1 MPIDYPIWVEH
12 RYDFKDKRVS
22 EQFGS
27 LVVFLQQKFHRT
39 LNKELRR
46 RLSRM
51 HSWSQNNNLFI
62 RFIFRHK
69 FLIQICFMRLGLEK
83 LKVNVLQV
91 NICRFDVCCNSQAV
105 AGLLRH
111 TVAQLLDFQYVVEM
125 FFGVTVLRLK
135 DKILQVWKCV
145 GMEVGKKYDIVFVL
159 KSVTES

>member
-1 MPIDYPIWVEH
+1 
-12 RYDFKDKRVS
+12 
-22 EQFGS
+22 
-27 LVVFLQQKFHRT
+27 
-39 LNKELRR
+39 
-46 RLSRM
+46 
-51 HSWSQNNNLFI
+51 
-62 RFIFRHK
+62 
-69 FLIQICFMRLGLEK
+69 MRLGLEK

-145 GMEVGKKYDIVFVL
+145 GMEVGKKHDIVFVL